1 MATGTVKSLVSTL
14 NSKFTNRFETLWTNP
29 NPSQEFAEQKVAL
42 NLSSVKA
49 IDVLFRYNTTATL
62 STSHLAPFS
71 STRDLAVMANSNGA
85 FAILTREV
93 NWNESGVT
101 FSNCYTYTSMTERGA
116 DNTKLIPYKIMAIK

>member
-14 NSKFTNRFETLWTNP
+14 NSKFANRFETIWTNS

-49 IDVLFRYNTTATL
+49 IEVLFRYNTTAML
-62 STSHLAPFS
+62 CTSHLAPFS

-85 FAILTREV
+85 FAILTREI

-101 FSNCYTYTSMTERGA
+101 FGNCYTHTSMTERGA